1 MNQTP
6 PSPLPSDPLPTFS
19 TTSLTISWRLQLD
32 HPISQIS
39 LARET
44 GDILAR
50 DQQGCIS
57 LINRAGKL
65 NESIRSRHGFLD
77 AVISDNGQ
85 RVCAISEKGILY
97 WLTRNLKLDMK
108 FSVDSQPVTMTLSPH
123 GEYTLISFHQNNP
136 VVYDIKGERIDQFD
150 TTQSLDFMEFVSDA
164 PHVITASDTGSLA
177 RYAVHGTP
185 VWKKTIPDPIDDLS
199 ITGNGDTLFLATGS
213 DSLQRYSGSGKFEG
227 NYQFNGPVTHTC
239 CSYQGDSIVVLEHE
253 TNLVLINRN
262 GQILW
267 NEQMTTPVTDLVLDA
282 LGTTILVA
290 LENGELVCF
299 SSLDSGNSATTNKPE
314 ARQTPLSQDPI
325 PGTETHHDRL
335 PGFSRKPS
343 WRLDISDVSRNTRG
357 SIFHIQEQP
366 FSLSGFIRD
375 RLHIFQIRERKNT
388 TSDVTE
394 HSSSGS
400 SRHWHRSEPI
410 PGSGKLISGAPGII
424 VAATDRRL
432 IIYSQRS
439 NDFQLLDQAFA
450 QISHL
455 ACMQHP
461 RVIVVIESG
470 DQVNGISIDGK
481 RLWSVHTE
489 NSIHEA
495 ATGLQGHIGVT
506 TDQGEL
512 LIFSHEGNQVGNW
525 TPRQPDSLNVA
536 GCNDCFFT
544 YQSREQVIRAH
555 DETGQEIWSTVL
567 PGAAWSLRY
576 LGHFAIATTPQ
587 NQIFAVDHTGRVYE
601 CSRDLPGSATPCCSI
616 DGGLH
621 LWTQTGTQGELW
633 DWNGSVRWRTRLQTE
648 IPAIVQ
654 TSLSGML
661 LIDGTT
667 IKWFDSQH
675 GS

>member
-6 PSPLPSDPLPTFS
+6 PSPLPSDPLPAFS

-44 GDILAR
+44 GDILAW
-50 DQQGCIS
+50 DEQGCIS

-85 RVCAISEKGILY
+85 RVCAISKKGILY
-97 WLTRNLKLDMK
+97 WLTRNLQLDMK
-108 FSVDSQPVTMTLSPH
+108 FSVDSQPVAIALSPH
-123 GEYTLISFHQNNP
+123 GEYTLVSFHQNNP
-136 VVYDIKGERIDQFD
+136 VVYDVRGKRVDQFD
-150 TTQSLDFMEFVSDA
+150 TTQSLEFMEFVSDA
-164 PHVITASDTGSLA
+164 PHVITASNTGWLA
-177 RYAVHGTP
+177 KYA
-185 VWKKTIPDPIDDLS
+185 IPGPAIWEKAIADPIDDLS

-213 DSLQRYSGSGKFEG
+213 GGLQRYSGNGKFEG
-227 NYQFNGPVTHTC
+227 NYNFNGSVTHTS
-239 CSYQGDSIVVLEHE
+239 CSYQGDYIVVLEHD
-253 TNLVLINRN
+253 TNLALINRN

-267 NEQMTTPVTDLVLDA
+267 NGQMTNPVTDQVIDA
-282 LGTTILVA
+282 LGKTIIVA
-290 LENGELVCF
+290 LVSGELVCF
-299 SSLDSGNSATTNKPE
+299 STLDSDNSDTTDKTE

-325 PGTETHHDRL
+325 PGSDTLHDRL

-343 WRLDISDVSRNTRG
+343 WRLDISEVSRNIRG
-357 SIFHIQEQP
+357 AIFHIQEQP
-366 FSLSGFIRD
+366 FSVSGFIRD
-375 RLHIFQIRERKNT
+375 RLYVFQIRERKNT
-388 TSDVTE
+388 IPAVPE
-394 HSSSGS
+394 HPSPESN
-400 SRHWHRSEPI
+400 RHWHRSEPI
-410 PGSGKLISGAPGII
+410 PGSGKLISGAPGI
-424 VAATDRRL
+424 VAAATDRRV
-432 IIYSQRS
+432 IIYTQRS
-439 NDFQLLDQAFA
+439 NEFQLLDQAFA

-455 ACMQHP
+455 VCMQHP
-461 RVIVVIESG
+461 RVIVVIETG
-470 DQVNGISIDGK
+470 DQVSGISLYGK
-481 RLWSVHTE
+481 RLWIFHTE
-489 NSIHEA
+489 HNIHEV
-495 ATGLQGHIGVT
+495 ATGMQGHIGVT
-506 TDQGEL
+506 TDQGDL

-525 TPRQPDSLNVA
+525 TPRQADSLSVA
-536 GCNDCFFT
+536 GCNDYFFT

-555 DETGQEIWSTVL
+555 DETGQEIWSTLL
-567 PGAAWSLRY
+567 PGAAWNLRY

-601 CSRDLPGSATPCCSI
+601 CSRGLPGNATPCCST

-633 DWNGSVRWRTRLQTE
+633 DWNGSVRWRTRLETE

>member
-177 RYAVHGTP
+177 KYAVHGPP
-185 VWKKTIPDPIDDLS
+185 VWKKIIPDPIDDLS

-314 ARQTPLSQDPI
+314 ARQTP
-325 PGTETHHDRL
+325 
-335 PGFSRKPS
+335 
-343 WRLDISDVSRNTRG
+343 
-357 SIFHIQEQP
+357 
-366 FSLSGFIRD
+366 
-375 RLHIFQIRERKNT
+375 
-388 TSDVTE
+388 
-394 HSSSGS
+394 
-400 SRHWHRSEPI
+400 
-410 PGSGKLISGAPGII
+410 
-424 VAATDRRL
+424 
-432 IIYSQRS
+432 
-439 NDFQLLDQAFA
+439 
-450 QISHL
+450 
-455 ACMQHP
+455 
-461 RVIVVIESG
+461 
-470 DQVNGISIDGK
+470 
-481 RLWSVHTE
+481 
-489 NSIHEA
+489 
-495 ATGLQGHIGVT
+495 
-506 TDQGEL
+506 
-512 LIFSHEGNQVGNW
+512 
-525 TPRQPDSLNVA
+525 
-536 GCNDCFFT
+536 
-544 YQSREQVIRAH
+544 
-555 DETGQEIWSTVL
+555 
-567 PGAAWSLRY
+567 
-576 LGHFAIATTPQ
+576 
-587 NQIFAVDHTGRVYE
+587 
-601 CSRDLPGSATPCCSI
+601 
-616 DGGLH
+616 
-621 LWTQTGTQGELW
+621 
-633 DWNGSVRWRTRLQTE
+633 
-648 IPAIVQ
+648 
-654 TSLSGML
+654 
-661 LIDGTT
+661 
-667 IKWFDSQH
+667 
-675 GS
+675 